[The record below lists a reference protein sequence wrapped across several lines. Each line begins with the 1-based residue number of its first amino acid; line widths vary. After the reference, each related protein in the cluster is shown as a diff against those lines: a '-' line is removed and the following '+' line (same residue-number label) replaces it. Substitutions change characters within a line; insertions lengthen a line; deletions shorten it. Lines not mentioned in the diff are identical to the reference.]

1 MSSSSAAA
9 APVART
15 KKGRRKFDKKTA
27 HRFTLM
33 HRSQLDPL
41 YDEDG
46 ASKLVLHPQNE
57 QTAEGSVYAE
67 LREAQDREQEQRED
81 AAAKA
86 AKAAEAAGLRHLSA
100 VDDMGMPRDGY
111 DYHQHIR
118 PMGGGTFVGVDGK
131 TRNASSVPGVS
142 GATSSKVHAVL
153 ATRETEMPQDR
164 MFEAI
169 TLTTDDMP
177 DDVALALDSDYD
189 DYDYDDG
196 GDGSDSD
203 RDGAATD
210 AAQGRLIKGK
220 DGVFEE
226 LQLDF
231 IAAASEE
238 PEDGE
243 MPVFNFKEHIA
254 RLMRHADGQYSG
266 DEGEGKWVRGE
277 AYAEGDEYGEDD
289 EEYEDGEDFDL
300 EALGLT
306 HLMVDK
312 NSSGGGGGG
321 NGRAGH
327 GPADNAPRPR
337 RDLDEAFDALLEREY
352 EDDQIGDLDEEL
364 CAEDG
369 LAETLSGIKL
379 DADTMGDM
387 MDRFLLADGQK
398 KVPLTGEALHEQL
411 LHVKEFVETRQQSRL
426 EASALAAHNESE
438 SESESEMVLAAAGL
452 TRANTEKAA
461 TVVDYDADDVP
472 VLHASGKAA
481 TEKKA
486 EIGWSREKRFLPRR
500 LRRAN
505 EHDCESVV
513 STYSNL
519 DNHPRLLGATRR
531 DGRTTQVQ
539 RDLQEAPAAPFI
551 TLSKKTGLPIGMLG
565 RYDDDDVDDSDSGEE
580 ENDQYGG
587 DEDYGEEST
596 PKANLGVKRAK
607 KETPQEKRAR
617 KKAVKAERRARR
629 QQKKMMKTEFKK
641 EEKRQ
646 LQGTRAS
653 DGISITP
660 LC

>member
-1 MSSSSAAA
+1 MEGTEPAS

-41 YDEDG
+41 YDEEG

-57 QTAEGSVYAE
+57 RTAEGTVYAE
-67 LREAQDREQEQRED
+67 LRHAQDREQEQRE
-81 AAAKA
+81 AAAA
-86 AKAAEAAGLRHLSA
+86 ATADASSGTKHLSA
-100 VDDMGMPRDGY
+100 VDEMGMPHDGY
-111 DYHQHIR
+111 DYRQHIR

-131 TRNASSVPGVS
+131 TRSASDVPGV
-142 GATSSKVHAVL
+142 AVTAPASSTQVHAVL

-169 TLTTDDMP
+169 TLTTDEMP

-189 DYDYDDG
+189 DYDYDDAQY
-196 GDGSDSD
+196 GDGD
-203 RDGAATD
+203 AVD
-210 AAQGRLIKGK
+210 AAQGRLINGK

-231 IAAASEE
+231 IAEASAE
-238 PEDGE
+238 PQDGQA
-243 MPVFNFKEHIA
+243 PAFNFKEHIA
-254 RLMRHADGQYSG
+254 RLMRHADGQFSDDEDEEKRSRSDLSG
-266 DEGEGKWVRGE
+266 VG
-277 AYAEGDEYGEDD
+277 EYGARDDD
-289 EEYEDGEDFDL
+289 EEDEDGEEFDL
-300 EALGLT
+300 AALGLA
-306 HLMVDK
+306 HLVVDED
-312 NSSGGGGGG
+312 SEEGRGGRGKR
-321 NGRAGH
+321 RA
-327 GPADNAPRPR
+327 DDAPTDVVSRPR
-337 RDLDEAFDALLEREY
+337 RNIDDAFDALLEREY

-379 DADTMGDM
+379 DADTVGEM

-398 KVPLTGEALHEQL
+398 KVQLTGEALHAQL
-411 LHVKEFVETRQQSRL
+411 LHVKEFVETQERSRL
-426 EASALAAHNESE
+426 EASTLAAHNEAE
-438 SESESEMVLAAAGL
+438 AALGVTNEEKRAGGVVE
-452 TRANTEKAA
+452 A
-461 TVVDYDADDVP
+461 VVDYDADDVP

-531 DGRTTQVQ
+531 DGRTTKLPRQSS
-539 RDLQEAPAAPFI
+539 EMPTAPFI
-551 TLSKKTGLPIGMLG
+551 KLSKKTGLPIGALG
-565 RYDDDDVDDSDSGEE
+565 RYDDDDDDDDTDSEENEDGEE
-580 ENDQYGG
+580 NYEEGG
-587 DEDYGEEST
+587 DEYGEADV
-596 PKANLGVKRAK
+596 PRANLGVKRAK
-607 KETPQEKRAR
+607 KETAQEKRAR

-629 QQKKMMKTEFKK
+629 QQKKMMKTVFKK

-646 LQGTRAS
+646 LQGTRPS

-660 LC
+660 LH